1 MADMIRAS
9 DPRVRKIVQLRH
21 DIRDAEEKSR
31 AWDILMAKKRGAI
44 PYDQVIRKY
53 SRNFSNILPDGSWKG
68 RRCFIVGGGPSL
80 KGFNF
85 PRLNQELTIAVN
97 RSFEY
102 FEPSVILWMDYQTF
116 YMDLMK
122 GVFGDEARRRF
133 MSSPALK
140 VTLNLSKYHYPAD
153 VYSIHAAPGGDK
165 RITFSLA
172 EGIGSGENSGYAALN
187 FAVCMGANPIY
198 LLGFDMRGDGEGGQ
212 AWFHS
217 GYKSDQG
224 EGVYRKFIEAFEY
237 AAPILKDKGVEVVNL
252 NKKSGL
258 TCFPF
263 GDIKDLRPI
272 VRRSMT
278 KTHLIGKSDK
288 PYVVVSFYTRG
299 TSYAKEIKKLI
310 TSLRKFALPYHIFD
324 FEPLGTWRSNLN
336 YKSACILQAMEM
348 YPDKDIV
355 FIDAD
360 GVVRQDPVLF
370 EGLSIDDQY
379 HVAATF
385 HKYAPESG
393 DPDEL
398 LSGTLWFKNNG
409 MSVGLVREWHN
420 VALEQP
426 FVRHQKCLHIAIKR
440 LQGNGNP
447 IKVYRMPWEYTCIF
461 DYVRSRGKQPVIEH
475 FQASRR
481 FRDEVGRGVSLIDR
495 GNG

>member
-1 MADMIRAS
+1 MANVIIRAS
-9 DPRVRKIVQLRH
+9 DRRVREIVQLRH
-21 DIRDAEEKSR
+21 DITHAEEANK
-31 AWDILMAKKRGAI
+31 AWDILAAKKKGVI

-53 SRNFSNILPDGSWKG
+53 SRNFSDVLPDGSWKG

-80 KGFNF
+80 KRFNF

-102 FEPSVILWMDYQTF
+102 FDPSVILWMDYQTF
-116 YMDLMK
+116 YVDLMK
-122 GVFGDEARRRF
+122 GVFGDEARRKF
-133 MSSPALK
+133 MASPALK
-140 VTLNLSKYHYPAD
+140 VALNLSNYKYPAD
-153 VYSIHAAPGGDK
+153 VYSVSAAPGK
-165 RITFSLA
+165 NRITYSLA
-172 EGIGSGENSGYAALN
+172 EGIGSGGNSGYAALN
-187 FAVCMGANPIY
+187 FAVCMGASPIY
-198 LLGFDMRGDGEGGQ
+198 LLGFDMQGDGEGGQ

-224 EGVYRKFIEAFEY
+224 EGVYRTFIEAFKY

-252 NKKSGL
+252 SQSSALK
-258 TCFPF
+258 CFPV
-263 GDIKDLRPI
+263 GDINKLRPV
-272 VRRSMT
+272 VRRSRA
-278 KTHLIGKSDK
+278 KTYLIGESDR
-288 PYVVVSFYTRG
+288 PFVVVSFYTRG
-299 TSYAKEIKKLI
+299 TSYEKEVRKLI

-324 FEPLGTWRSNLN
+324 FEPMGTWRANLN

-348 YPDKDIV
+348 YPNKDIV

-370 EGLSIDDQY
+370 DGLSVDGKH

-393 DPDEL
+393 DSDEL